1 MKLTP
6 VLTEKSLAEA
16 KEGHYSFWVLPTFK
30 KGEIKSEIERV
41 FEVHVTGVSTM
52 NYKGGSKRNARGK
65 MQEIK
70 AGKKVVVSLK
80 GDEKIDLFEEKK
92 GKKK

>member
-6 VLTEKSLAEA
+6 ILTEKSLAEA
-16 KEGHYSFWVLPTFK
+16 KKGHYTFWVLPSFK

-41 FEVHVTGVSTM
+41 FEVHVTGISTM
-52 NYKGGSKRNARGK
+52 NYKGGTKRNTKGK

-70 AGKKVVVSLK
+70 GAKKAVVSLK

>member
-16 KEGHYSFWVLPTFK
+16 KKGHYSFWVLPTFK

-52 NYKGGSKRNARGK
+52 NYKGGAKETPGAKCRRLRPEKR
-65 MQEIK
+65 
-70 AGKKVVVSLK
+70 
-80 GDEKIDLFEEKK
+80 
-92 GKKK
+92 